1 MSGAEVSAGQID
13 ALLVSLTSSRRL
25 CKELIAFLH
34 EAAEEPDIPEET
46 QISAETLVKDL
57 GI

>member
-1 MSGAEVSAGQID
+1 VSAGQID
-13 ALLVSLTSSRRL
+13 ALLVTLTSSRRL

-34 EAAEEPDIPEET
+34 EAAEEPDMPEDA
-46 QISAETLVKDL
+46 QISAEALVKDL